1 MMVRGRSQAVPMGR
15 IAEAEDISKA
25 AAFLCSSESDY
36 MTGLSISGP

>member
-1 MMVRGRSQAVPMGR
+1 MGR

-36 MTGLSISGP
+36 MTGLSISVSGGSTMN